1 MFQHTNGNGN
11 HHWWSQHHADVD
23 KAFGIDGRIPWQ
35 PEQQKSD
42 KGEDMSRAEEMIVAL
57 SERLADEPDERF
69 IGLLAGYMQAK
80 DDGGLPLPVY
90 TRLLFHPA
98 ILTRLARIRR
108 ESPSLFLGGFATV
121 LRRRRDLYYPD
132 VMAAIDGYVRIFD
145 PFSGT
150 DGTVLLDEPIRPV
163 RWLVPGLIANGLTIL
178 GGTPKS
184 GKSYLAYAL
193 TLAVGVYGQW
203 LSHWTVEQGQVLFIS
218 LEDDPDDTR
227 QRLAE
232 LDPHLHLERGRVHFI
247 HGLDQ
252 VPPFDEGL
260 IPWLLE
266 AIQQYTPRLVVL
278 DPISYLY
285 AISKRGGG
293 DLFSETRQMLFPLRW
308 IGKEHQCAI
317 VALDHRRKR
326 SKDDTNVFDTLH
338 GSIAKQAIADALLMV
353 ERDDEDITLAA
364 LVRRGKD
371 ATHHLTM
378 QFRDGGCWLDY
389 KGESPPKADTGN
401 YGALRQKIYT
411 ALMTYSQAMSV
422 GEILAACE
430 MPDTKS
436 TRHQLYNVMLRGQ
449 KEGDVHKVDRGKYIW
464 ANREQPGE

>member
-1 MFQHTNGNGN
+1 MRQHTNGT
-11 HHWWSQHHADVD
+11 HHWWTKYQADVD
-23 KAFGIDGRIPWQ
+23 TAAGTEGRISWDH
-35 PEQQKSD
+35 EQEKTD
-42 KGEDMSRAEEMIVAL
+42 KGEGMNRAEEFISARV
-57 SERLADEPDERF
+57 EELADDNDERF
-69 IGLLAGYMQAK
+69 IGHLATYLQQRDAAGV
-80 DDGGLPLPVY
+80 PLPVY
-90 TRLLFHPA
+90 TRLLFAPA
-98 ILTRLARIRR
+98 ILARLARIRR

-132 VMAAIDGYVRIFD
+132 VMAAIDGFVRTFD

-150 DGTVLLDEPIRPV
+150 DGGALMDEPIRPV

-193 TLAVGVYGQW
+193 TLAVAVYGRLVQ
-203 LSHWTVEQGQVLFIS
+203 HWEVEQGPVLFVS
-218 LEDDPDDTR
+218 LEDDVDDTR

-232 LDPHLHLERGRVHFI
+232 LDPDLTLARGMVHFI

-260 IPWLLE
+260 IPWLME
-266 AIQQYTPRLVVL
+266 AIKQYRPRLVVI

-285 AISKRGGG
+285 SLSKRGSS

-308 IGKEHQCAI
+308 LGKEHQCAI

-326 SKDDTNVFDTLH
+326 SRDDTNVFDTLH

-353 ERDDEDITLAA
+353 ERSDEEITLAA
-364 LVRRGKD
+364 LVRRGRD

-378 QFRDGGCWLDY
+378 QFRDGRCWLEY
-389 KGESPPKADTGN
+389 KGESPPKVDTGQ

-411 ALMTYSQAMSV
+411 ALLNYSQAMSV
-422 GEILAACE
+422 SELLGVCE
-430 MPDTKS
+430 MPDTRS
-436 TRHQLYNVMLRGQ
+436 TRNQLYLVLFRAQ
-449 KEGDVHKVDRGKYIW
+449 KEGDVHKVERGKYIW
-464 ANREQPGE
+464 ANRDQPAT

>member
-1 MFQHTNGNGN
+1 MLQHTNGK
-11 HHWWSQHHADVD
+11 HHWFTQYSADVD
-23 KAFGIDGRIPWQ
+23 KTSGTAGRIPWD
-35 PEQQKSD
+35 PEAEKTH
-42 KGEDMSRAEEMIVAL
+42 KGEGMNRAEEFITAL
-57 SERLADEPDERF
+57 VEQLADEYDERF
-69 IGLLAGYMQAK
+69 VGKLAEYLQQR
-80 DDGGLPLPVY
+80 DDGGLPIPVY
-90 TRLLFHPA
+90 TRLLFNPA

-108 ESPSLFLGGFATV
+108 EAPGLFLGGFATV

-132 VMAAIDGYVRIFD
+132 VIGAIDGFVRVFD

-150 DGTVLLDEPIRPV
+150 DGGALMDEPIRPV

-193 TLAVGVYGQW
+193 ALAVGVYGRWMQ
-203 LSHWTVEQGQVLFIS
+203 HWEVEQGTVLFIS
-218 LEDDPDDTR
+218 LEDDLDDTR
-227 QRLAE
+227 QRLGE
-232 LDPHLHLERGRVHFI
+232 LDPHLTLRHGQMHFI

-266 AIQQYTPRLVVL
+266 AIQRHSPRLVVI

-285 AISKRGGG
+285 ALSKRGSG

-308 IGKEHQCAI
+308 LAKEHGCAI

-326 SKDDTNVFDTLH
+326 SRDDTNVFDTLH

-353 ERDDEDITLAA
+353 ERSDEEITLAA
-364 LVRRGKD
+364 LVRRGRD

-378 QFRDGGCWLDY
+378 QFRDGRCWLEY
-389 KGESPPKADTGN
+389 KGESPPKVDTGQ

-411 ALMTYSQAMSV
+411 ALLNYSQAMSV
-422 GEILAACE
+422 SEILGACE
-430 MPDTKS
+430 MPDTRS
-436 TRHQLYNVMLRGQ
+436 TRNQLYLVLFRAQ
-449 KEGDVHKVDRGKYIW
+449 KEGDVHKVERGKYIW
-464 ANREQPGE
+464 ANRDQTEA